1 MKLKTLCEMQLK
13 NKLNVAYLKNRKA
26 TIFKIVFDLVKFACI
41 TAVVYFGLYILSYL
55 RLVSLLPGIPQN
67 FYVVLISLS
76 LLISIIVCMFGLVKS
91 LYFAKDNSLLLTMP
105 VKRNQIF
112 LSKLIVYFVYELFR
126 NITFVLPLF
135 LSLGVINKMPIYFFL
150 WVPFAVVIFTLVTMA
165 CGALLSIPLLFLE
178 NVIKSNKV
186 LEYTLVF
193 LIVVGVS
200 ILLILF
206 INAIPEN
213 FDLVSL
219 WGTLFWKVQD
229 VLNEIINI
237 LLPLSIVSIAMI
249 GTRYGISNGLF
260 DNKQLL
266 YLVLVICFLVLILG
280 IVYLVVKPLYF
291 RLASFPFEYKKKV
304 MGERKTNKKLSNFSS
319 NLKKDILLIY
329 RTPEKFY
336 SLVFVFVGMPLAIF
350 LLNKIYSA
358 MDTRLAGTNM
368 SIAFNV
374 LMILLI
380 CLSSNVELAHIIS
393 EEGGASYLIKTHPK
407 PYIKSILSKLAVNII
422 CVSISLLFTVVVF
435 VAYMGIG
442 VIQAIIIY
450 FSLLSFYIGHMF
462 YSVELDVLYPETD
475 RYQTEEG
482 NVGGKNDLKALIMAF
497 VLSIV
502 IAIITYFLINENV
515 YTIWYKIFAIATLYI
530 SYRTYLFVNK
540 INVYYKERV

>member
-13 NKLNVAYLKNRKA
+13 NKLDVAYLKNRKA
-26 TIFKIVFDLVKFACI
+26 TIFKIVFGLVKFVCI
-41 TAVVYFGLYILSYL
+41 TAVIYFGLYILSYL

-76 LLISIIVCMFGLVKS
+76 LLLSIIVCTFGLVKS

-150 WVPFAVVIFTLVTMA
+150 WMPFAVVIFTLVTMS

-178 NVIKSNKV
+178 NIIKSNKV
-186 LEYTLVF
+186 LEYMLVF

-213 FDLVSL
+213 FDLVSS

-229 VLNEIINI
+229 VLKEIINI

-266 YLVLVICFLVLILG
+266 YLVLVVCFLVLILG

-304 MGERKTNKKLSNFSS
+304 MGERKINKKLSVFSS

-336 SLVFVFVGMPLAIF
+336 SLVLVFVGMPLAIF

-407 PYIKSILSKLAVNII
+407 LYIKSILSKLAVNII

-435 VAYMGIG
+435 VVYMGIG
-442 VIQAIIIY
+442 AIQTIIIY
-450 FSLLSFYIGHMF
+450 FSLLSFYMGHMF

-475 RYQTEEG
+475 RCQTEEG

-497 VLSIV
+497 TLSIV